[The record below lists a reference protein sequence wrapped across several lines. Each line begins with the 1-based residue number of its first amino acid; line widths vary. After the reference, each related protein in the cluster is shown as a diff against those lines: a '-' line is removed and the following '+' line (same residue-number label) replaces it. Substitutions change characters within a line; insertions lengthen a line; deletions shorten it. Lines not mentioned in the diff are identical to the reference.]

1 MASVRAER
9 RKDQVCSPEQYK
21 KVFDRLHRLP
31 PQVSQLIVQIG
42 RSGFL
47 LKLIEADRVGKGIP
61 IAYPRMNFMET
72 ILESKLN
79 PLVVMGKRG
88 STKVGGFV
96 NKFNADAEL
105 LDDLVSSFSRS

>member
-1 MASVRAER
+1 
-9 RKDQVCSPEQYK
+9 
-21 KVFDRLHRLP
+21 
-31 PQVSQLIVQIG
+31 
-42 RSGFL
+42 
-47 LKLIEADRVGKGIP
+47 
-61 IAYPRMNFMET
+61 MET

-105 LDDLVSSFSRS
+105 LDDLVSHFIISLFYVYPHLANPPILRTTIGQRRATNKNGTTSSSSSQATPR

>member
-1 MASVRAER
+1 
-9 RKDQVCSPEQYK
+9 
-21 KVFDRLHRLP
+21 
-31 PQVSQLIVQIG
+31 
-42 RSGFL
+42 
-47 LKLIEADRVGKGIP
+47 
-61 IAYPRMNFMET
+61 MET

-105 LDDLVSSFSRS
+105 LDDLVGFPVAFLTLYASSLRYPHRMITGQQRVTR